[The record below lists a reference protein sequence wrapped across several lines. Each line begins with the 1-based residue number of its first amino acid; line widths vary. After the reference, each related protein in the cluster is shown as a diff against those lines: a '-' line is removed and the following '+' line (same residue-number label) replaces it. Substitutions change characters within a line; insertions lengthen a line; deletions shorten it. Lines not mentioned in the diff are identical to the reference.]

1 MIRYRK
7 TKTYVLV
14 SNPTKSG
21 LAVTE
26 MYVKR
31 EFLISI
37 DTLVLIDHKSSST
50 NHYHWNTLT
59 KIWAIFLVE
68 LHDKIHGYFIW
79 QSEKTLLGRRSR
91 FEGREDWA
99 SNSFLRISIASSTR
113 CISYSRALFLFYN

>member
-1 MIRYRK
+1 MIHYRK
-7 TKTYVLV
+7 TKTYVLA
-14 SNPTKSG
+14 SYPTKSG

-68 LHDKIHGYFIW
+68 LHDKIYGEENGMIDWFNAPKVVLQSKFALLSFII
-79 QSEKTLLGRRSR
+79 KAFIIYHLI
-91 FEGREDWA
+91 F
-99 SNSFLRISIASSTR
+99 
-113 CISYSRALFLFYN
+113 

>member
-1 MIRYRK
+1 MLRYRK
-7 TKTYVLV
+7 TKTYVLTPN
-14 SNPTKSG
+14 SAKSG

-37 DTLVLIDHKSSST
+37 DTLVLINHKSSST

-68 LHDKIHGYFIW
+68 LHDKIHGEEDGKIDWFTPEKVTLQSKFTIFSLVVKLFIVY
-79 QSEKTLLGRRSR
+79 LLI
-91 FEGREDWA
+91 F
-99 SNSFLRISIASSTR
+99 
-113 CISYSRALFLFYN
+113 

>member
-1 MIRYRK
+1 MVHYKNIK
-7 TKTYVLV
+7 IYVLAP
-14 SNPTKSG
+14 NPSKSG

-50 NHYHWNTLT
+50 NNYHWNTFT

-68 LHDKIHGYFIW
+68 LHDKIHGEEKGEIDWFTTETIRL
-79 QSEKTLLGRRSR
+79 QSKLGLLSLIIKLLIIYILI
-91 FEGREDWA
+91 F
-99 SNSFLRISIASSTR
+99 
-113 CISYSRALFLFYN
+113 

>member
-1 MIRYRK
+1 MLHYRK
-7 TKTYVLV
+7 TKIYVLAPK
-14 SNPTKSG
+14 STKIG

-59 KIWAIFLVE
+59 KIWAIILVE
-68 LHDKIHGYFIW
+68 QHDKIHGEEDGRIDWFA
-79 QSEKTLLGRRSR
+79 SEKVTLQSK
-91 FEGREDWA
+91 
-99 SNSFLRISIASSTR
+99 ST
-113 CISYSRALFLFYN
+113 ILSLIIKLFILYLLIF